1 MKKWFGPKIV
11 LDHEVKSTA
20 WRGRCGVVQQQRQR
34 QAAVEKKK
42 KKRKGKGG

>member
-1 MKKWFGPKIV
+1 LGPKIV

-20 WRGRCGVVQQQRQR
+20 WQGRCGVVQQRQR

-42 KKRKGKGG
+42 KKKRKGKGG